1 MIRNY
6 GKVVCYYACWT
17 LFSANQAFAFTL
29 TRRIRVPDWMDI
41 YLIEFGVAVLFSYVG
56 LLITK
61 PRGVP
66 VRQLYRMHLPPAAN
80 FFRIL
85 FGAMYMMMLGMFFTG
100 MFLIRFAEG

>member
-1 MIRNY
+1 MIRKY
-6 GKVVCYYACWT
+6 GKLVWFCACLT
-17 LFSANQAFAFTL
+17 LLSANQAFAFTL

-41 YLIEFGVAVLFSYVG
+41 YLIEFGVAVFFSYVG

-66 VRQLYRMHLPPAAN
+66 VKQLYRLHLPPLAN

-100 MFLIRFAEG
+100 MFLSRFAEN